1 MSHNPLHVC
10 PGLME
15 RNKHL
20 IHLCLR
26 NDPQVFG
33 YQVWG
38 SRAVDWAYGD
48 PVGSGVGGT
57 GPTALFQV
65 QRGDCFRSPG
75 LRRSGRGQ
83 IIGSTKGQTHL
94 AFDPDDYL
102 APGVPLPPDEHWLF
116 LRVQESRAQGLLAY
130 AGVPEATVTLS
141 TVLAGD
147 QLVIKGI
154 VFEFA
159 AGANNLAGKAGTLI
173 DPFLVGLGLS
183 DDDAAA
189 NLTLALNDNGDV
201 APAMD
206 AVALLNTHT
215 FATNV
220 GAPSNVVLVQP
231 EDAGPTLMTGDTVKF
246 TLTSS
251 DQATVTLDTAA
262 LAAGTLVWAVNPAA
276 PMLGAIYGIPP
287 TPHFGTT
294 CPSFTLQGTAPSAT
308 GSVAGGLPQ
317 LSEDPGSTLPRA
329 MHLVFPNNISEIGIT
344 NISGNNLLVS
354 FGYNQAM
361 RNVPAGTLLALTRGT
376 ATIREVLLACPD
388 VGGAAFTM
396 RAVAATEHPGS

>member
-1 MSHNPLHVC
+1 MSQNPLLTR
-10 PGLME
+10 PGMME

-33 YQVWG
+33 YQFWG
-38 SRAVDWAYGD
+38 QRSVDGAYGD
-48 PVGSGVGGT
+48 PVDSGVGGA
-57 GPTALFQV
+57 GPAAMFQV
-65 QRGDCFRSPG
+65 QRGDCFRSPS

-94 AFDPDDYL
+94 AFDPDDFL
-102 APGVPLPPDEHWLF
+102 APGVPLPPDNHWLF
-116 LRVQESRAQGLLAY
+116 LRVQENRAPGLLAL
-130 AGVPEATVTLS
+130 AGVPEATVTLN

-154 VFEFA
+154 FFEFA
-159 AGANNLAGKAGTLI
+159 AGVNDLVGKAGNGG
-173 DPFLVGLGLS
+173 DPFIVGLGA
-183 DDDAAA
+183 DDNAAAA

-220 GAPSNVVLVQP
+220 GAPSRVVLIQP
-231 EDAGPTLMTGDTVKF
+231 EDAGAVLVAGDPVKF
-246 TLTSS
+246 TITSS
-251 DQATVTLDTAA
+251 DPVTVTLDGAA
-262 LAAGTLVWAVNPAA
+262 LAQGTLVWTADPTKPV
-276 PMLGAIYGIPP
+276 LGPIYGIP
-287 TPHFGTT
+287 TPNHFGTSG
-294 CPSFTLQGTAPSAT
+294 PSFTLQGTAPSGT

-317 LSEDPGSTLPRA
+317 LSEDTGNVVPRT
-329 MHLVFPNNISEIGIT
+329 MHLVFPNNLAEVGIT
-344 NISGNNLLVS
+344 NISGNILLVS

-361 RNVPAGTLLALTRGT
+361 QSVPAGRLLSLTRGQ

-396 RAVAATEHPGS
+396 RAVAATEKPV